1 MTRKNRPEPNG
12 STDDFPARLNRVMLT
27 DRHPIK
33 RLLGQIERRAAQ
45 GQPTDRDRSRVE
57 QLLNRSIKQVQK
69 RRDSV
74 PEIRF
79 DEELP
84 VSAARDELAAAIR
97 DNQVVVVAGE
107 TGSGKSTQLPKI
119 CLGLGRGIRGMIGH
133 TQPRRLAARSIG
145 ARIAEELGQNL
156 GEQVGFKIRFADETS
171 RKTLIK
177 LMTDGILLAETQSDR
192 FLEKYDTIILDEAHE
207 RSLNIDFLIGYLK
220 QILPKRPDLKLIIT
234 SATIDARRFA
244 DHFKTGKIDVPV
256 FEISGRT
263 WPVEIRYRPPVIE
276 RRRPSA
282 AGQGG
287 EIEFDQLDPVEA
299 VCRSVDELASEG
311 GGDMLVFLPTERDI
325 HETVKAL
332 GSRSIPGDI
341 VGRET
346 EILPLYARLP
356 GTQQQRIFHPGGRR
370 RIVLATNVAES
381 SLTVPR
387 IRYLIDTG
395 TARISRYSARSRTQ
409 RLPIEP
415 ISRASADQRSGRCG
429 RIGPGICVRLYA
441 EDDYLARDRYTQ
453 PEIQRSNLAS
463 VILQSIALNLGDLS
477 RFPFLDPPKPATVRD
492 GFKTLFEIGALDE
505 NQKLTRIG
513 RMLSRWP
520 VDPRIGRILIA
531 GAKEDCLREILIIA
545 SALEVQDPRVRPID
559 RQQAADEA
567 HCRFRNESSDFLT
580 YLNIWD
586 FYQTQRKNL
595 SRSQLRKAC
604 VQNFLSYPRMR
615 EWVDIHRQMKDLIE
629 QAGWRLHGRNDEYAA
644 VHKAILTGLLSG
656 IAVRGNKYEYSA
668 ARGVKAYLWPGSA
681 SFSAKPN
688 WLVASELIETD
699 RRYLRTSARIE
710 PEWIEPLAEHLI
722 KRSYETPHWSRRN
735 QSAMTVE
742 RATLFGLPIVARR
755 NRTLG
760 PIDPELARELLIRHG
775 LIEGELRRKPE
786 FLVQNSTVIEELDA
800 WQKKWRARGTLFDR
814 SALYRFYNERIPADC
829 FDMVRLLKWWKDQKD
844 QTPDL
849 LKLTRQALTD
859 LADHDFDERA
869 FPDMLETD
877 GGRLPLRYQFA
888 PGTEEDGITVEVP
901 PESVG
906 QLNTGRLEW
915 LVPGLLES
923 KVTALIKSLPKP
935 LRRRLVPAPDTAR
948 QIVCDLDFGAG
959 DFLKVLAEKL
969 SRVAGER
976 IVTTDFD
983 LDRLP
988 RELRMSV
995 AVVDPQGETLARGLE
1010 LPELQKRLGA
1020 VIADQLASF
1029 DDPKW
1034 NRDRLTDWDFDDL
1047 PEVVTVWR
1055 GELTLRCYPA
1065 LVDKGDSAGLRLT
1078 ESPERAL
1085 TETRRGLIRL
1095 SATANRRDLRKQ
1107 VSWLPGLDRLQ
1118 LAAASIA
1125 GFNLQDEAVGLLAA
1139 RAWSEVGSLPRT
1151 RKQFEAAKSDAYE
1164 RIGIATQEV
1173 AELLPK
1179 LLGAHREARLA
1190 LEKIKT
1196 STWEYAKNDMSAQLE
1211 RLTEKGFL
1219 IKTDWRWLVHF
1230 PRFFEA
1236 INVRVERLAA
1246 GSVDRDRRATGEL
1259 AHQWDAFQKA
1269 RDELDRSG
1277 RSNPELDHLRWMLE
1291 EYRVSLFAQRLGT
1304 SIPVSAKRIER
1315 QWEKC

>member
-1 MTRKNRPEPNG
+1 MTPTNRPERSSLPN
-12 STDDFPARLNRVMLT
+12 DFLAQLDRVMLV
-27 DRHPIK
+27 DRPPIK
-33 RLLGQIERRAAQ
+33 RLFGQIERLAAQ
-45 GQPTDRDRSRVE
+45 GQPTDRDKSRLE
-57 QLLNRSIKQVQK
+57 QLLNRSLKQAQK

-74 PEIRF
+74 PKIRF
-79 DEELP
+79 DDELP
-84 VSAARDELAAAIR
+84 VSAARDDLAAAIR

-119 CLGLGRGIRGMIGH
+119 CLELGRGIRGMIGH

-145 ARIAEELGQNL
+145 TRIAEELGQNF

-171 RKTLIK
+171 QKTLIK

-192 FLEKYDTIILDEAHE
+192 FLDKYDTIILDEAHE

-220 QILPKRPDLKLIIT
+220 QILSKRPDLKLIVT

-244 DHFKTGKIDVPV
+244 DHFKTDQIDVPV

-263 WPVEIRYRPPVIE
+263 WPVDIRYRPPVVE
-276 RRRPSA
+276 RRRPLR
-282 AGQGG
+282 AGQGE
-287 EIEFDQLDPVEA
+287 EIELDQLDPVEA
-299 VCRSVDELASEG
+299 VCRSVDELAAEG

-332 GSRSIPGDI
+332 GGRSIPGDI

-387 IRYLIDTG
+387 IRYVIDTG

-409 RLPIEP
+409 RLPIESV
-415 ISRASADQRSGRCG
+415 SRASADQRSGRCG
-429 RIGPGICVRLYA
+429 RIGPGVCVRLYA

-463 VILQSIALNLGDLS
+463 VILQSMALNLGDLS

-505 NQKLTRIG
+505 NQKLTDLG
-513 RMLSRWP
+513 RTLSRWP
-520 VDPRIGRILIA
+520 VDPRIGRILVA
-531 GAKEDCLREILIIA
+531 GAEEHCLREILIIA
-545 SALEVQDPRVRPID
+545 SALEVQDPRMRPLD

-567 HCRFRNESSDFLT
+567 HMRFRHESSDFLT

-595 SRSQLRKAC
+595 SRNQLRKAC
-604 VQNFLSYPRMR
+604 TQNFLSYPRMR
-615 EWVDIHRQMKDLIE
+615 EWVDIHRQLKDLIE
-629 QAGWRLHGRNDEYAA
+629 QAGYRLRGRNDDYAV
-644 VHKAILTGLLSG
+644 VHQVILTGLLSG
-656 IAVRGNKYEYSA
+656 IAMRGNKHEYSA
-668 ARGVKAYLWPGSA
+668 ARGVKAYLWPGSS

-699 RRYLRTSARIE
+699 RRYMRTSARIE
-710 PEWIEPLAEHLI
+710 PEWIEPLAEHLM
-722 KRSYETPHWSRRN
+722 KRTYETPHWSRRN

-742 RATLFGLPIVARR
+742 RVTLFGLPIVARR

-775 LIEGELRRKPE
+775 LIEGELRQKPD
-786 FLVQNSTVIEELDA
+786 FLAQNSQVIEELDA
-800 WQKKWRARGTLFDR
+800 WQKKWRARGTLGDR
-814 SALYRFYNERIPADC
+814 SALYRFYDERIPADC
-829 FDMVRLLKWWKDQKD
+829 FDMARLLNWWKDQKD
-844 QTPDL
+844 KTPDL
-849 LKLTRQALTD
+849 LKLTRKALTD
-859 LADHDFDERA
+859 LADQNFDERA
-869 FPDMLETD
+869 FPDVLEAD
-877 GGRLPLRYQFA
+877 GGRLPLRYEFA
-888 PGTEEDGITVEVP
+888 PGTDEDGITVEVP
-901 PESVG
+901 PEGVA
-906 QLNTGRLEW
+906 QLDIGKLEW

-948 QIVCDLDFGAG
+948 QIVGDLDFGQG
-959 DFLKVLAEKL
+959 DFLKVLAQRL
-969 SRVAGER
+969 SRVAGEP
-976 IVTTDFD
+976 VETGDFD
-983 LDRLP
+983 LDRVP
-988 RELRMSV
+988 RELRISV
-995 AVVDPQGETLARGLE
+995 AVVDGEGETIARGRE
-1010 LPELQKRLGA
+1010 LPELQNQLGA

-1029 DDPKW
+1029 DDPRW
-1034 NRDRLTDWDFDDL
+1034 NRDRLNDWDFDDL
-1047 PEVVTVWR
+1047 PEVVTVRR

-1065 LVDKGDSAGLRLT
+1065 LVDQGNSVSLRLT

-1085 TETRRGLIRL
+1085 TETRRGLVRL
-1095 SATANRRDLRKQ
+1095 FAITNRRDLRKQ
-1107 VSWLPGLDRLQ
+1107 VAWLPGFDRLH
-1118 LAAASIA
+1118 LAAASIG
-1125 GFNLQDEAVGLLAA
+1125 GFKLQDEAVGLLAA
-1139 RAWSEVGSLPRT
+1139 RAWGEVGSIPRT
-1151 RKQFEAAKSDAYE
+1151 REQFEAANADAYE
-1164 RIGIATQEV
+1164 RIGVATQEV

-1179 LLGAHREARLA
+1179 LLGAHYEARLA
-1190 LEKIKT
+1190 VDKIKT
-1196 STWEYAKNDMSAQLE
+1196 STWEYARLDMLAQLD
-1211 RLTEKGFL
+1211 RLTEKDFL

-1230 PRFFEA
+1230 QRFFEA
-1236 INVRVERLAA
+1236 IGMRVERLAA
-1246 GSVDRDRRATGEL
+1246 GSVNRDRAATDEL
-1259 AHQWDAFQKA
+1259 AQQWDAYQKA
-1269 RDELDRSG
+1269 QDELDQAG
-1277 RSNPELDHLRWMLE
+1277 RSNPELDLLRWMLE
-1291 EYRVSLFAQRLGT
+1291 EYRVSLFAQRLKT
-1304 SIPVSAKRIER
+1304 SIPISAKRIHR